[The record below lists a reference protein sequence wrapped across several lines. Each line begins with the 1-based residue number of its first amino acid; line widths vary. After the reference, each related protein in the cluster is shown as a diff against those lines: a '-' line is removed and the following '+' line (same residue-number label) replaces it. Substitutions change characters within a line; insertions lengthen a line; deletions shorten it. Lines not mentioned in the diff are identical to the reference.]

1 MELVEL
7 LEHGVITMLRAF
19 DNFRFGQIIGRCQK
33 YAAQTSSRRIPKW
46 NARSR

>member
-7 LEHGVITMLRAF
+7 LEHGVVTMLRAF